1 MSILPFAAGSIYA
14 RQNGARLS
22 DMRAG
27 LDDLQRQLTT
37 GQKSATYGGLGIDRR
52 ISLDTHARLA
62 AIGGYNASIADGQLR
77 AKFMTQAVEQMAKA
91 SASAQSDISAAGYHP
106 SADGRT
112 PGQVQI
118 EDRMK
123 QALQLLNTEV
133 DGRYLFAGRASD
145 TRPAES
151 FDAII
156 NGSGTANGVAQLVKE
171 RKAADRGVNG
181 LGRLDT
187 PSIVGTNVVH
197 LAQAAGAG
205 PFGFKIAGMTSS
217 GSAIT
222 PASAAGSPIDL
233 TVAGQPA
240 NGDKLRITLNLPD
253 GTTTAIELT
262 ARTDGQ
268 ATDDNSFAV
277 GSTPADTAIALR
289 NALQAALGKSA
300 DSTLAAASA
309 IKASTDFFLNPGSV
323 PRVVGGTPE
332 TASAYDGSSGKQT
345 ISWYKGDDATPAL
358 DPSLTDA
365 QKLAATT
372 AAIRATG
379 TVKVA
384 DNQSVAMGVQANE
397 SGFARMLA
405 QYAAATV
412 ESFDAAKPTDQARYA
427 ALGERINANL
437 SDTSKQRVQDIGVQ
451 LSVANATL
459 TTVKEQHVTATN
471 LLKNTLADAEQ
482 VDKNDVAVAL
492 LDLQTRLQA
501 SYQTTSSLSKLSLVN
516 YL

>member
-14 RQNGARLS
+14 RQNGTRLS
-22 DMRAG
+22 AMRAG

-37 GQKSATYGGLGIDRR
+37 GQKATTYGGLGIDRR
-52 ISLDTHARLA
+52 VSLDTHSRLA
-62 AIGGYNASIADGQLR
+62 AIEGYNASIADAQLR
-77 AKFMTQAVEQMAKA
+77 TKFMTQAVEQMAKA

-106 SADGRT
+106 AADGRT

-123 QALQLLNTEV
+123 QAIQLLNTQV
-133 DGRYLFAGRASD
+133 DGRYLFSGRADD
-145 TRPAES
+145 TRPVES
-151 FDAII
+151 FDTII
-156 NGSGTANGVAQLVKE
+156 NGTGAANGVAQLVKE

-181 LGRLDT
+181 LGRLDA
-187 PSIVGTNVVH
+187 PSITGTTVVH
-197 LAQAAGAG
+197 LAEAAGAG

-217 GSAIT
+217 GAAIT
-222 PASAAGSPIDL
+222 PASASGSPLDL

-240 NGDKLRITLNLPD
+240 NGDVVRITLNLPD

-268 ATDDNSFAV
+268 ATDANSFAV

-289 NALQAALGKSA
+289 SALQNALSKSA

-309 IKASTDFFLNPGSV
+309 IKASTDFFLNPGNV
-323 PRVVGGTPE
+323 PRVVGATPE
-332 TASAYDGSSGKQT
+332 TASAYDGTSGKQT
-345 ISWYKGDDATPAL
+345 ITWYKGNDATPAL
-358 DPSLTDA
+358 DPALTDA

-379 TVKVA
+379 AVKIA
-384 DNQSVAMGVQANE
+384 DTQSVAIGAQANE
-397 SGFARMLA
+397 QGFARMLA

-412 ESFDAAKPTDQARYA
+412 ESFDASVPLDQTRYA

-451 LSVANATL
+451 LSVANATM
-459 TTVKEQHVTATN
+459 TTVKEQHVSATN
-471 LLKNTLADAEQ
+471 MLKNTLADVEQ
-482 VDKNDVAVAL
+482 VDKNEVAVAL